1 MLLFLPIFLFYL
13 GIKKLPD
20 IASKSFTQMELC
32 VQFGDLESVEKD
44 WEKPT
49 VGREGLP
56 STEGSGLRGLPSR
69 GVLKKD
75 LAASM
80 LDKRKI
86 EIREL

>member
-1 MLLFLPIFLFYL
+1 M
-13 GIKKLPD
+13 PD

-69 GVLKKD
+69 GV
-75 LAASM
+75 
-80 LDKRKI
+80 
-86 EIREL
+86 